1 MPYVFPTCGQVRPSL
16 ERGRFLRKT
25 TLEVQIKIIDMKSFT
40 RLETFI
46 IYYHYLKEQP
56 FAETS
61 DHTTESVA
69 PV

>member
-1 MPYVFPTCGQVRPSL
+1 
-16 ERGRFLRKT
+16 
-25 TLEVQIKIIDMKSFT
+25 MKSFT